1 MISKFIFSGK
11 GIDSSGMG
19 KKILT
24 VWLILILRDGLL
36 LIISSISKLLLS
48 INFFIL
54 LLVNDRWCL
63 FSSCFAVVL
72 TLRASVTQTSI
83 LLRGIS
89 KSLTRKKIFI
99 GFFMS
104 NISNP
109 NETAKSKILANIRFV
124 KIIAI
129 ILGILIILGLFVL
142 FLGLAKSYN
151 NLDNLKKIESSID
164 KKKQGL
170 NVFNFY
176 QPIDAQLI
184 SSSLGDNNKVLL
196 RYLYDGDNVLI
207 VIDSRNN
214 KTETIIKLKKRKI
227 AW

>member
-1 MISKFIFSGK
+1 MISKLKFSGK

-24 VWLILILRDGLL
+24 VWSILILWDGSLL
-36 LIISSISKLLLS
+36 MISSISKLLLS

-54 LLVNDRWCL
+54 LLVNDRWYL

-83 LLRGIS
+83 LLRGIL
-89 KSLTRKKIFI
+89 KSLTRNKIFI

-109 NETAKSKILANIRFV
+109 NETAKPKILANIRFV

-129 ILGILIILGLFVL
+129 ILGILIILGLFFL
-142 FLGLAKSYN
+142 FIGLAKSYK
-151 NLDNLKKIESSID
+151 NLNDIQKIESSINGKD
-164 KKKQGL
+164 QGI

-176 QPIDAQLI
+176 QPLDAQLI

-214 KTETIIKLKKRKI
+214 KMETIIKIKKDEI
-227 AW
+227 TW

>member
-1 MISKFIFSGK
+1 MISKLIFSGK

-24 VWLILILRDGLL
+24 VWLILILRDGSL

-54 LLVNDRWCL
+54 LLVNDRWYL

-89 KSLTRKKIFI
+89 KSLTRNKIFI

-129 ILGILIILGLFVL
+129 ILGILIILGLLVL
-142 FLGLAKSYN
+142 FIGLAKSFKNLN
-151 NLDNLKKIESSID
+151 NTQKIESSID

-176 QPIDAQLI
+176 QPLDAQLI
-184 SSSLGDNNKVLL
+184 SSSIGNDNKVLL
-196 RYLYDGDNVLI
+196 RYLYDGENVLI
-207 VIDSRNN
+207 IIDSRNN